1 MTQEQAAVAAGV
13 RKETVGDWL
22 RDNKFTDELRLALER
37 MRQTF
42 EARVMGLA
50 NNAAVV
56 VGDMIADDK
65 DKERQLEGAKL
76 AFNAAVRLSNRYKEL
91 QVEGYV
97 APAQPL
103 VVFPSGTRFPWQ
115 NRITAPP
122 QPLEIPEVDIE
133 NEARNL
139 LESYSPLNGCGTG
152 EAFTNAVEKAV
163 RYLLLKEDGFVENI
177 ANALEKRIEKQKKE
191 EMKASIIEEI
201 KPLLFDDFK
210 AELERYAAHIEIA
223 KAQEI
228 LGQTTTYVIPEI
240 PTNNIGQ

>member
-1 MTQEQAAVAAGV
+1 MAKKKDLNAKQHKALALLVAGMTQEQAAVAAGV

-122 QPLEIPEVDIE
+122 QPLEIPEVVDVDAE
-133 NEARNL
+133 V
-139 LESYSPLNGCGTG
+139 
-152 EAFTNAVEKAV
+152 VE
-163 RYLLLKEDGFVENI
+163 
-177 ANALEKRIEKQKKE
+177 
-191 EMKASIIEEI
+191 
-201 KPLLFDDFK
+201 
-210 AELERYAAHIEIA
+210 EL
-223 KAQEI
+223 
-228 LGQTTTYVIPEI
+228 
-240 PTNNIGQ
+240 